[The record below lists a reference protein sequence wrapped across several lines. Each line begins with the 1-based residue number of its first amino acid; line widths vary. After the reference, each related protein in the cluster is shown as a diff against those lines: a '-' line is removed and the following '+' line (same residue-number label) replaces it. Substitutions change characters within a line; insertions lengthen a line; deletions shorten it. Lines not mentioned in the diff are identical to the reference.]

1 MRKILLLVGILVLVV
16 LASPV
21 FAENYTETIVF
32 EEEITA
38 GQSLGWGGTSGI
50 PTTPM
55 NRLNFPA
62 IENYKN
68 LISFEWIETG
78 TNELQPGGHLSG
90 TITAKYEATGTVIG
104 HGYFQYITSEDT
116 IHDRFHIIFTDW
128 DIGSV
133 TGQHYV
139 LLTYS
144 PTDCEPV
151 RTNIQWQSVVSGT
164 SSPTFGRDGG
174 YNVAVPRSLHQTIY
188 SVDYK
193 AEIELSDLGAGGGVY
208 DIVQLYFDRNVDGDD
223 YPSTLDARVND
234 TIVFADNLY
243 ATSGSVTRYIVYY
256 PCNLTVTFGYP
267 SAVYEWKRTLYGDN
281 PTYPVAGTLTPTPT
295 PTATPTPVPE
305 LCGYWSLAVN
315 TSNIVRNGYVQ
326 GTLTESD
333 PSDRF
338 DKIDW
343 YRVLPSGEEI
353 LALSYVYDP
362 GFFGLG
368 AGWFEVSP
376 TGVATASSEAAAKQN
391 TLQFTTSGGAHHLRA
406 KIYDD
411 VSLIPTVYH
420 DYSLVCT
427 LSQVVYVG
435 ETIQSTTEQG
445 INVYEADTNA
455 LLSSVSLN
463 VYDQNTGE
471 WQNKT
476 SPVGGGTTYFN
487 VVPGHILQVH
497 ATKSGWIPFDG
508 SITVSS
514 PPVPYPIYLKRPL
527 VDVVNQSYAHF
538 NVRDSLTREG
548 IYQATIM
555 LSNGQGKK
563 TMPSGY
569 AGFSVND
576 SETYYYT
583 VTKSGY
589 YSFSDSFSI
598 TDDTT
603 FQVLLESTGIPPT
616 TLTYPVSPLPT
627 VTMPTVTPTLV
638 DSDGDGTPDIVDN
651 DDDNDGIPDSSD
663 TDDDDDGIPDNEE
676 VTPTPT
682 TTSDDDDI
690 TESERTSARNA
701 LKEAYAF
708 VPKIFGFVLLIFF
721 LAIMKRGTR

>member
-1 MRKILLLVGILVLVV
+1 MRKIFLIFIGIMVLIL

-21 FAENYTETIVF
+21 CAGDYNEIINYTEEATYGHSVTTTASYVLGDKYLTKLRFPSIENWHEVTCIEIIEEGTNVF
-32 EEEITA
+32 VPGTATGTFTAKLSTGGDDIGAGSFVTASGLTGDAHDRYSLYFSWWDAEGLSGNKEVYLTITA
-38 GQSLGWGGTSGI
+38 GTVAKYTSGSK
-50 PTTPM
+50 
-55 NRLNFPA
+55 PA
-62 IENYKN
+62 RN
-68 LISFEWIETG
+68 
-78 TNELQPGGHLSG
+78 
-90 TITAKYEATGTVIG
+90 
-104 HGYFQYITSEDT
+104 
-116 IHDRFHIIFTDW
+116 
-128 DIGSV
+128 
-133 TGQHYV
+133 
-139 LLTYS
+139 TYS
-144 PTDCEPV
+144 TAPTIGDESNNYGV
-151 RTNIQWQSVVSGT
+151 G
-164 SSPTFGRDGG
+164 
-174 YNVAVPRSLHQTIY
+174 NVLHQTTFETP
-188 SVDYK
+188 YK
-193 AEIELSDLGAGGGVY
+193 ANITIEETDLAAEGGYDLTYLTYARSVAG
-208 DIVQLYFDRNVDGDD
+208 IN
-223 YPSTLDARVND
+223 YPSTIDARSND
-234 TIVFADNLY
+234 TIYINNYY
-243 ATSGSVTRYIVYY
+243 AASGTNYAYIDRYPTEIKVS
-256 PCNLTVTFGYP
+256 FGYP
-267 SAVYEWKRTLYGDN
+267 TAIYWWNRTLIGDN
-281 PTYPVAGTLTPTPT
+281 PALNLVDVAPT
-295 PTATPTPVPE
+295 PTATPTATLTPVPE

-338 DKIDW
+338 DMIDW

-353 LALSYVYDP
+353 LALHYVYDP

-368 AGWFEVSP
+368 AGWYEVSP

-391 TLQFTTSGGAHHLRA
+391 TVQFTTSGGAHHLRA

-411 VSLIPTVYH
+411 VSLVPTVYH

-508 SITVSS
+508 SITVAS

-589 YSFSDSFSI
+589 LSFSDSFSI

-603 FQVLLESTGIPPT
+603 FQVLLESTGTPPT
-616 TLTYPVSPLPT
+616 TLTYPITTLPT
-627 VTMPTVTPTLV
+627 VTAPTATPTLV
-638 DSDGDGTPDIVDN
+638 DTDGDGTPDIVDN

-663 TDDDDDGIPDNEE
+663 TDDDDDGIPDTEE

-682 TTSDDDDI
+682 VDDDDI
-690 TESERTSARNA
+690 TESERTSARQA

-708 VPKIFGFVLLIFF
+708 VPQIFGFVLLILF
-721 LAIMKRGTR
+721 LAIMKRGMK